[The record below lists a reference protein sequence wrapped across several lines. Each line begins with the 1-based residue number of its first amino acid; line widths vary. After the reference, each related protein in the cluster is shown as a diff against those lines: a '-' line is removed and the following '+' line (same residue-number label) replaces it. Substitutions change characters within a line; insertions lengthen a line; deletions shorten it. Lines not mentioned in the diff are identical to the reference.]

1 MKQLK
6 DIRSIYKK
14 EETAKYAKNI
24 KKPLRTN
31 SKK

>member
-6 DIRSIYKK
+6 DIRNIYKK

-24 KKPLRTN
+24 KKTLKN
-31 SKK
+31 K